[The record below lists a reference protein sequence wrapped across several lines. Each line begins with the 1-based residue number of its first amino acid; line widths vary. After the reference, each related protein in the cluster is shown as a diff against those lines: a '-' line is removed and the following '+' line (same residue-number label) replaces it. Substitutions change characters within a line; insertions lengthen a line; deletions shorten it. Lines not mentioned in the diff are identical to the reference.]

1 LVPARFPFT
10 ALVGQ
15 DDLRRALLINA
26 VAPDVGGVLV
36 RGERGTAK
44 TTAVRALEAL
54 LPAVDVIAGDPY
66 GAAPDEAD
74 RSPSA
79 EAEAFVADGRLARVR
94 AGQDLSGIDGV
105 ERRAATLVELPVGA
119 TVDRVVGTL
128 DLERAL
134 QDGRAVLQPGLLARA
149 HRGILYVDEVNL
161 LGDHLVDVL
170 LDAAAQGVAVVE
182 RDGVS
187 LRHPARFV
195 LVGTMNPEEGD
206 LRPQLLDRFGL
217 SVTVAGSTDPAVRAE
232 VVRRRMAYEA
242 DPQAFVERFRAED
255 ERVAATIATAA
266 ALLPRV
272 VLSDRMLRLITG
284 ACARLGVDG
293 MRADIVAARCA
304 RAIAALEGRTDVAE
318 QDVHDA
324 LLLTLPHRR
333 RRGPLDP
340 PGLEPGELDEALE
353 QAKGDAPEDGDD
365 DARDPG
371 DGGPDGPDD
380 DASGENEP
388 DGPGPGGSRPDGPG
402 PGGAPDGG
410 AGPGTGPQGD
420 APREFGAGSRPDGAG
435 RPDDAPSADGPA
447 AEAGAPPT
455 DDAAGQASGAAPSA
469 PVPPG
474 GTEERPFRPGAAARE
489 RTDAPGGAGAGSGV
503 GSLLSLARG
512 GRGGVAGRRGRTSG
526 DHGQPVDVRLRERA
540 TDDLAVPAT
549 LRAAALRGATAS
561 GSGSGDVSAS
571 GSNGANASG
580 LDGAPASGSDGAPA
594 SGSDA
599 VGARASR
606 PRIDVR
612 AEDHRTPIRA
622 GREGTLVV
630 FCVDASGSMGARKR
644 MVAVKDAA
652 LGLLMDAYQRRDR
665 VAVVAFRGGRAEV
678 VLEPTSSVERAAER
692 LRRLPTGGGTPL
704 AAGLGA
710 ATTLIAAHRR
720 RDPQRRSLCVVV
732 TDGRA
737 SGGKAGLHA
746 AERAAESLGRTADGV
761 VVFDAEQGRVRLGLG
776 RRIADAAGARL
787 LPVSV
792 LTGEPDPAT
801 LRRPVPSRIPVAG
814 ASA

>member
-94 AGQDLSGIDGV
+94 AGEDPSGVEGV

-242 DPQAFVERFRAED
+242 DPQAFVERWRAED
-255 ERVAATIATAA
+255 ERVAATIAAAA

-272 VLSDRMLRLITG
+272 VLGDRMLRLITG

-304 RAIAALEGRTDVAE
+304 RAIAALEGRTDVEE

-340 PGLEPGELDEALE
+340 PGLEPEELDEALE
-353 QAKGDAPEDGDD
+353 QAKQDAPDDGDD
-365 DARDPG
+365 PDGGDAGTGDPDDGDPG
-371 DGGPDGPDD
+371 DGGPDGPG
-380 DASGENEP
+380 ASGP
-388 DGPGPGGSRPDGPG
+388 DGGPGPDG
-402 PGGAPDGG
+402 
-410 AGPGTGPQGD
+410 GD
-420 APREFGAGSRPDGAG
+420 APRGGDSPDAHRQDDAPQGGRPDVAG
-435 RPDDAPSADGPA
+435 PDDAPSSDGPA
-447 AEAGAPPT
+447 AEAGDPPSG
-455 DDAAGQASGAAPSA
+455 DAAEQSAASA

-526 DHGQPVDVRLRERA
+526 DHGQPVDVRLRERP
-540 TDDLAVPAT
+540 TDDLALPAT

-561 GSGSGDVSAS
+561 GPGDAF
-571 GSNGANASG
+571 
-580 LDGAPASGSDGAPA
+580 
-594 SGSDA
+594 DA
-599 VGARASR
+599 AHARASR

-612 AEDHRTPIRA
+612 TEDHRTPIRA

-665 VAVVAFRGGRAEV
+665 VAVVAFRGARAEV

-746 AERAAESLGRTADGV
+746 AERAAEGLGRTADGV
-761 VVFDAEQGRVRLGLG
+761 VVFDAEHGRVRLGLG

-801 LRRPVPSRIPVAG
+801 RRRPVPSRIPAAG
-814 ASA
+814 VPA